1 VSVVASRKAEEQRV
15 TLQSIADRL
24 GVSRTTVSNAYSRPD
39 QLNPKLRERIMQTA
53 DELGYCGP
61 DPAARTLRSGHAGVV
76 GVLLAERL
84 SYAFTDPAAVR
95 FLQGVAQVGEREG
108 TGLLLLPP
116 ASPDGAGPP
125 AGAVRGAVVD
135 GFLVY
140 SMPSDAPGVQ
150 AVVARRLPTVV
161 VDEPRLPGASFVGI
175 DDRAG
180 ARSVAEHVLGLGHER
195 IAVITF
201 RLAADSYDGP
211 VSPERQAAATFTIT
225 GARLEGY
232 ADAVR
237 AAGLRWEDVEIQE
250 RMLNSVAGG
259 MDAARVLLARDPRP
273 TAILATSDV
282 LAIGAMRA
290 ARELGLAVPDD
301 LSVSGFDD
309 TPDAVL
315 VTPALT
321 TVRQPLLDKGA
332 VAGRL
337 LLDPS
342 PGRGAEEILLPT
354 QLAVRASTGP
364 PP

>member
-1 VSVVASRKAEEQRV
+1 MAARRGGEQRV
-15 TLQSIADRL
+15 TLQSIADLL

-39 QLNPKLRERIMQTA
+39 QLNPKLRERILRTA

-61 DPAARTLRSGHAGVV
+61 DPAARTLRSGHAGVL

-84 SYAFTDPAAVR
+84 SYAFTDPAAVS

-116 ASPDGAGPP
+116 SSPDGAGPP
-125 AGAVRGAVVD
+125 AAAVRGAVVD

-140 SMPSDAPGVQ
+140 SMSSDAPGVQ

-175 DDRAG
+175 DDRAA
-180 ARSVAEHVLGLGHER
+180 ARGVAEHVLGLGHER
-195 IAVITF
+195 VAVITF
-201 RLAADSYDGP
+201 RLAADGYNGQ
-211 VSPERQAAATFTIT
+211 VTPERQAAATFTIT
-225 GARLEGY
+225 RARLEGY

-237 AAGLRWEDVEIQE
+237 AAGLRWEDVEVQE
-250 RMLNSVAGG
+250 RTPNSVAGG
-259 MDAARVLLARDPRP
+259 AAAARVLFDRDPRP

-282 LAIGAMRA
+282 LAVGAMRA
-290 ARELGLAVPDD
+290 AREHGLAVPGD

-309 TPDAVL
+309 TPGATL

-342 PGRGAEEILLPT
+342 PGAGADEVLLPT
-354 QLAVRASTGP
+354 ELAVRASTGP